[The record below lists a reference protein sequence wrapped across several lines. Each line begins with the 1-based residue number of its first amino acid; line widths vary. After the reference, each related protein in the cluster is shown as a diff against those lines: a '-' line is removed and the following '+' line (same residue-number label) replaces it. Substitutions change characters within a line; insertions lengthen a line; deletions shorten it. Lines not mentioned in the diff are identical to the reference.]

1 MKKLISTFSFITCL
15 ILSVNSQNFTE
26 VSSTEFNFSSGTL
39 PVIQTQF
46 DNVEKGNVE
55 KALKIVFKDY
65 KAKVSAMKDAEDE
78 YLVSEFLLESN
89 QKKSKG
95 KFKITESNG
104 NATLYSH
111 FANEESVISE
121 EKTPTEINNYKKIV
135 KDIANKSVKLVYD
148 ELIEKQKND
157 IKSQRKKINQAKK
170 NQESQHKNIS
180 KYTSSIKN
188 SEQKI
193 ESLSQSLSTQEGL
206 IIKNDERVKSK
217 ESEIASKSIKGMQK
231 NISEL
236 EKDNKSLLK
245 EINKHKEKIAQKKRS
260 NSHPKLFNERK

>member
-104 NATLYSH
+104 NAKLYSH
-111 FANEESVISE
+111 FAN
-121 EKTPTEINNYKKIV
+121 
-135 KDIANKSVKLVYD
+135 
-148 ELIEKQKND
+148 
-157 IKSQRKKINQAKK
+157 
-170 NQESQHKNIS
+170 
-180 KYTSSIKN
+180 
-188 SEQKI
+188 
-193 ESLSQSLSTQEGL
+193 
-206 IIKNDERVKSK
+206 
-217 ESEIASKSIKGMQK
+217 
-231 NISEL
+231 
-236 EKDNKSLLK
+236 
-245 EINKHKEKIAQKKRS
+245 
-260 NSHPKLFNERK
+260 

>member
-1 MKKLISTFSFITCL
+1 MKKLISAFTIITCL
-15 ILSVNSQNFTE
+15 TLSIYSQNFTE

-46 DNVEKGNVE
+46 DNVLKDNVE
-55 KALKIVFKDY
+55 KALKTIFKDY

-111 FANEESVISE
+111 FTNEESEISE

-135 KDIANKSVKLVYD
+135 KDIANKSVSLVYD
-148 ELIEKQKND
+148 ERIEKQEND
-157 IKSQRKKINQAKK
+157 IKSLRKK
-170 NQESQHKNIS
+170 
-180 KYTSSIKN
+180 
-188 SEQKI
+188 
-193 ESLSQSLSTQEGL
+193 
-206 IIKNDERVKSK
+206 
-217 ESEIASKSIKGMQK
+217 
-231 NISEL
+231 
-236 EKDNKSLLK
+236 
-245 EINKHKEKIAQKKRS
+245 
-260 NSHPKLFNERK
+260 

>member
-26 VSSTEFNFSSGTL
+26 ASSTEFNFSSGTL

-46 DNVEKGNVE
+46 DNVEKV
-55 KALKIVFKDY
+55 LKIVFKGY
-65 KAKVSAMKDAEDE
+65 KVKVSAMKDAEDE

-170 NQESQHKNIS
+170 NQESQYKNIS

-193 ESLSQSLSTQEGL
+193 ESLSQSLSTQEEF

-217 ESEIASKSIKGMQK
+217 ESEIASKSLKGM
-231 NISEL
+231 
-236 EKDNKSLLK
+236 
-245 EINKHKEKIAQKKRS
+245 
-260 NSHPKLFNERK
+260 

>member
-55 KALKIVFKDY
+55 KALKIVFKGY

-135 KDIANKSVKLVYD
+135 KDIANKSVKLIYD
-148 ELIEKQKND
+148 
-157 IKSQRKKINQAKK
+157 
-170 NQESQHKNIS
+170 
-180 KYTSSIKN
+180 
-188 SEQKI
+188 
-193 ESLSQSLSTQEGL
+193 
-206 IIKNDERVKSK
+206 
-217 ESEIASKSIKGMQK
+217 
-231 NISEL
+231 
-236 EKDNKSLLK
+236 
-245 EINKHKEKIAQKKRS
+245 
-260 NSHPKLFNERK
+260 

>member
-46 DNVEKGNVE
+46 DNVE

-111 FANEESVISE
+111 FAN
-121 EKTPTEINNYKKIV
+121 
-135 KDIANKSVKLVYD
+135 
-148 ELIEKQKND
+148 
-157 IKSQRKKINQAKK
+157 
-170 NQESQHKNIS
+170 
-180 KYTSSIKN
+180 
-188 SEQKI
+188 
-193 ESLSQSLSTQEGL
+193 
-206 IIKNDERVKSK
+206 
-217 ESEIASKSIKGMQK
+217 
-231 NISEL
+231 
-236 EKDNKSLLK
+236 
-245 EINKHKEKIAQKKRS
+245 
-260 NSHPKLFNERK
+260 